1 MKISETKIK
10 RMILFFTTHTS
21 PRLLGKTKLMK
32 LFYFTDFRHVKK
44 YLTPV
49 TYDTYVNL
57 EHGPVPST
65 IMNLV
70 TTVENEIDES
80 VLGDI
85 ISVAQNNES
94 NMKRIVARRRFNNEK
109 DAKYFTKSELAVMSE
124 VCEIFKES
132 TGKQIEDASHS
143 ESAWQKTRL
152 GETIDYSLG
161 AEDPDSLVKKNDVD
175 MAIRIAQ

>member
-1 MKISETKIK
+1 MKISEPKIK
-10 RMILFFTTHTS
+10 RMILFFATYTD
-21 PRLLGKTKLMK
+21 PKLLGKTKLMK

-70 TTVENEIDES
+70 TTVENEIDNS
-80 VLGDI
+80 ILGDVVAI
-85 ISVAQNNES
+85 AQNDES
-94 NMKRIVARRRFNNEK
+94 KRKRIVARRKFNEER
-109 DAKYFTKSELAVMSE
+109 DSKYFTKSELAVMNE
-124 VCEIFKES
+124 VCEIFKNS

-143 ESAWQKTRL
+143 EAAWLNTKF
-152 GETIDYSLG
+152 GETIPYSL
-161 AEDPDSLVKKNDVD
+161 AANDPDSSVEKDDVEK
-175 MAIRIAQ
+175 AIRLTQ